1 MSQVYHQLFY
11 HIVWGTKYRH
21 PIITE
26 EIEKV
31 LFPFLENKARRFHC
45 VLHGINGVEYHVH
58 VAMSIPPSTAISD
71 IVGKLKG
78 SSSYF
83 LNKELRITER
93 FDWQDGYG
101 VMSFSKKDLPKV
113 LHYIQE
119 QKAHHQNGEL
129 NQSLERMTGENG

>member
-1 MSQVYHQLFY
+1 MSQIYHQLFY
-11 HIVWGTKYRH
+11 HVVWATKYRRAM
-21 PIITE
+21 ISE
-26 EIEKV
+26 EVERV
-31 LFPFLENKARRFHC
+31 LFPYLENKAKRFHC
-45 VLHGINGVEYHVH
+45 VLHGINGIGNHVH
-58 VAMSIPPSTAISD
+58 VAMSIPPSVSISE

-83 LNKELRITER
+83 LNKELQITEH

-101 VMSFSKKDLPKV
+101 VLSFSKKDLPKI

-129 NQSLERMTGENG
+129 NQSMERMTEESD